1 MSGTMILFIRSAW
14 AASTGTVFVAG
25 APAEGE
31 PPDGVPPEGEPPD
44 GEPEVGP
51 EVLLMAQ
58 PDRSTMPQITAT
70 TDVVVLGVQR
80 VIVVSSRQLIR
91 GRMASCPA

>member
-44 GEPEVGP
+44 GEPDVGP
-51 EVLLMAQ
+51 EVLVMAQ
-58 PDRSTMPQITAT
+58 PDRSTKPQITAT

-80 VIVVSSRQLIR
+80 VMVDPLVSSSAD
-91 GRMASCPA
+91 G